1 VSILIQDLEKVYRMG
16 GSSIEVQALRGVSLT
31 IADGELVAVM
41 GPSGSGKSTLMNIL
55 GCLDVPTSGSYR
67 LDGQEVGRLSED
79 ELARVRSRKIGF
91 VFQQFNLLPRTP
103 ALEQVEL
110 PMVYAGVRDRRRRAL
125 EALEAVGLS
134 DRAHHRPTELSGG
147 QQQRV
152 AIARA
157 LVNEPSIILADEPT
171 GALDTHTSVEIM
183 GIFQRLNRERG
194 LTVIFV
200 THEPDI
206 AYHTRRIVQL
216 RDGLITSDEPVPED
230 RFHNAE
236 AGVGE
241 TSWRPLIPDPASE
254 ASITP
259 ASAASL

>member
-1 VSILIQDLEKVYRMG
+1 VDVTKTYRMG
-16 GSSIEVQALRGVSLT
+16 QIEVPALRGVSLAIT
-31 IADGELVAVM
+31 SGELVAIM

-67 LDGQEVGRLSED
+67 LDGQEVGHLKD
-79 ELARVRSRKIGF
+79 DQLASVRSRKIGF

-103 ALEQVEL
+103 AVEQVEL

-125 EALEAVGLS
+125 AALEVVGLT
-134 DRAHHRPTELSGG
+134 DRAHHKPTELSGG

-171 GALDTHTSVEIM
+171 GALDTRTSAEIM

-216 RDGLITSDEPVPED
+216 RDGLITSDEPVSEAEF
-230 RFHNAE
+230 RSAE
-236 AGVGE
+236 ASLAADAAPSSPVAVGA
-241 TSWRPLIPDPASE
+241 LA
-254 ASITP
+254 
-259 ASAASL
+259 